1 MRIGIVG
8 GTGKE
13 GRGLALRWAR
23 AGHEVRLGSRDAD
36 RARACA
42 AELCRTLAAGAE
54 RAPEHAAITGGAH
67 PWAVETADAVV
78 LSVPHAA
85 HRATLDALAPAL
97 RGKLLLD
104 ITVPLAPPRVR
115 EVHLPAGQSA
125 ALEAQALLG
134 PEVRVAAALH
144 HVSAAH
150 LADLAHEIDS
160 DVLVC
165 GDPAAR
171 GAALALVADL
181 GVRALDAGPLRNAIA
196 LESLTPVLLYLNRRY
211 GSTGCG
217 LRITGLPGEL
227 PGASP
232 GAGSREPS

>member
-1 MRIGIVG
+1 
-8 GTGKE
+8 
-13 GRGLALRWAR
+13 
-23 AGHEVRLGSRDAD
+23 
-36 RARACA
+36 
-42 AELCRTLAAGAE
+42 E
-54 RAPEHAAITGGAH
+54 RAPDHAAITGGAH
-67 PWAVETADAVV
+67 RWAVEAADTVV

-134 PEVRVAAALH
+134 PEVRVVAALH

-150 LADLAHEIDS
+150 LAEVTHEIDS

-165 GDPAAR
+165 GDDPAAR
-171 GAALALVADL
+171 DAAL
-181 GVRALDAGPLRNAIA
+181 
-196 LESLTPVLLYLNRRY
+196 
-211 GSTGCG
+211 
-217 LRITGLPGEL
+217 
-227 PGASP
+227 
-232 GAGSREPS
+232 

>member
-1 MRIGIVG
+1 MRVGIVG

-23 AGHEVRLGSRDAD
+23 AGHEVRLGSRDAG
-36 RARACA
+36 RAQACA
-42 AELCRTLAAGAE
+42 AELSRVLAAIPG
-54 RAPEHAAITGGAH
+54 RAPDRAAITGGEH
-67 PWAVETADAVV
+67 HWAAAAADAVV

-85 HRATLDALAPAL
+85 HGATLEALAPAL

-125 ALEAQALLG
+125 ALEAQRLLG
-134 PEVRVAAALH
+134 PEVRVVAALH
-144 HVSAAH
+144 HVSAVH
-150 LADLAHEIDS
+150 LADLAHDIDS

-165 GDPAAR
+165 GDDPAAR
-171 GAALALVADL
+171 DAALALVADL

-196 LESLTPVLLYLNRRY
+196 LESLTPVLLHLNRRY
-211 GSTGCG
+211 GSAGCG
-217 LRITGLPGEL
+217 LRVTGLPEDL
-227 PGASP
+227 AGAPS
-232 GAGSREPS
+232 GSREPS